1 MPNRTIVTGD
11 DGQLLTYDAWTHLV
25 TAQLSAQGIELS
37 PASSR
42 LRLYFDCGYT
52 PSSATYAESTL
63 CPRSD
68 VPAKQVH

>member
-1 MPNRTIVTGD
+1 MPPRTIVHGVAD
-11 DGQLLTYDAWTHLV
+11 QALTYEAWTHVV
-25 TAQLSAQGIELS
+25 TAQLSAQGLDPTIS
-37 PASSR
+37 SSR